1 MIAGRRPVNQPE
13 PIGGKGLMTLDV
25 NTILCAIDFSRFS
38 PAVLDYAAGLARGFG
53 ARVAVFHALNVPRTR
68 LPDEASCNPGADPA
82 QQVDKARLRIK
93 DLVADRPID
102 WYAVIGAGD
111 PVEAIE
117 VYLRDHDI
125 GIVMAASY
133 RLAGWKRLLGGT
145 IVEALARSLTRPLLV
160 VRAPQASRPH
170 GVPPPSVLAPK
181 NILVACDL
189 SAGTDKLFACAAA
202 FARCFGSRLHFA
214 HTIETPVAD
223 DPHNPAAGGPY
234 TEVQQT
240 LKDRLLERLVRRLPD
255 ALSGDAVFTAVA
267 LQGNPADS
275 LMDYAAANAI
285 DLIVVGVRPR
295 HGLQKLLIG
304 STTET
309 LLRQAPCEVLTVPS

>member
-1 MIAGRRPVNQPE
+1 
-13 PIGGKGLMTLDV
+13 MTLDV

-38 PAVLDYAAGLARGFG
+38 TAVLDYAAGIARAFG

-68 LPDEASCNPGADPA
+68 LPDEAVCAPGADA
-82 QQVDKARLRIK
+82 AEQVENARRRIT
-93 DLVADRPID
+93 DLVADRLID
-102 WYAVIGAGD
+102 WHAVIRAGD

-133 RLAGWKRLLGGT
+133 RLSGWKRLLGGT

-160 VRAPQASRPH
+160 VQAKRDSAPHKMPSEA
-170 GVPPPSVLAPK
+170 GVAVQ

-189 SAGTDKLFACAAA
+189 TAGTDKLFACSAA
-202 FARCFGSRLHFA
+202 FGRGFGSRLHFA
-214 HTIETPVAD
+214 HTIETPVAE
-223 DPHNPAAGGPY
+223 NPPETAAGPY

-240 LKDRLLERLVRRLPD
+240 LKDHLHRRLVHRLPEYICRND
-255 ALSGDAVFTAVA
+255 AFTTVV

-309 LLRQAPCEVLTVPS
+309 LLRHAPCEVLTVPY